1 MLTVRNGPR
10 VTRERYGTLEEAL
23 EALDERAEGLSA
35 ASKREEVQFFSRRI
49 EPARQVAARLE
60 IAGPGDW
67 RGAGVSGGVDLRGDG
82 TAEAFT
88 GRVRR
93 TIVQQRRGETAD
105 GGSATRPQRMTRP
118 RSFR

>member
-1 MLTVRNGPR
+1 VLTVRNGPR

-23 EALDERAEGLSA
+23 GALDERADSLSA

-88 GRVRR
+88 GRMRR
-93 TIVQQRRGETAD
+93 AIVEQRRGETAA
-105 GGSATRPQRMTRP
+105 GALRRALSEGREP
-118 RSFR
+118 RSSR